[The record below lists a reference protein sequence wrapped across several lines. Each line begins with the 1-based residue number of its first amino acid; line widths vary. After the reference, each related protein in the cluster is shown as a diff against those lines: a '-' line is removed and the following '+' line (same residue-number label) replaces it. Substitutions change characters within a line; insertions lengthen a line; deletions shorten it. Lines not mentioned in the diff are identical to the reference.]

1 MPITPGT
8 RLGPYEVTALLGT
21 GGMSEVYRARDGKLN
36 RDVAIKIL
44 SDSFARRPE
53 WLARHE
59 RAAQLLASL
68 NHPYIAHI
76 YSLEEF
82 AAAIPDPVHLR
93 ALVIERVEG
102 ETLAQ
107 RIGR

>member
-1 MPITPGT
+1 MLVNPGT

-44 SDSFARRPE
+44 SDAFARRPE
-53 WLARHE
+53 WLGRLE
-59 RAAQLLASL
+59 REAQLLASL
-68 NHPYIAHI
+68 NHPHIAKI

-82 AAAIPDPVHLR
+82 SAAAPEPVHLR
-93 ALVIERVEG
+93 ALVIELVEDP
-102 ETLAQ
+102 
-107 RIGR
+107 